1 MLQNR
6 LGIDPHLNAI
16 IMHRHHLPMGHPL
29 GPGAISQ
36 CRTHL
41 SAYTANHGHEI
52 LDTTLAALHQWAG
65 LGLGCTLIPL
75 GLKGFHSRIKH
86 IGALTMALIA
96 IPMPHVF
103 IPTPGR
109 ALAIFIH
116 PKTLPIAARPFAGI
130 GIAIGI
136 EFDPIAI
143 SGPVFKTPLVKSTV
157 QSRRYPLSM
166 GLAIDAIATIGQ
178 LQLGI
183 LHDTVRRSK
192 QLIVTKDQQKYN

>member
-1 MLQNR
+1 MLQNI
-6 LGIDPHLNAI
+6 LGIDPHLYTI
-16 IMHRHHLPMGHPL
+16 IMYCHHLPMRHAL
-29 GPGAISQ
+29 GPGTIGQ
-36 CRTHL
+36 GRTDLYPH
-41 SAYTANHGHEI
+41 STNHGHEI

-65 LGLGCTLIPL
+65 LGLGCALIPL
-75 GLKGFHSRIKH
+75 GLKGFHSGIKH

-96 IPMPHVF
+96 MPVPHVF

-109 ALAIFIH
+109 ALAIFID

-130 GIAIGI
+130 GIAIVI
-136 EFDPIAI
+136 EFNPIAI
-143 SGPVFKTPLVKSTV
+143 SRPVVKTPLQKITV
-157 QSRRYPLSM
+157 HPRRYPLSI